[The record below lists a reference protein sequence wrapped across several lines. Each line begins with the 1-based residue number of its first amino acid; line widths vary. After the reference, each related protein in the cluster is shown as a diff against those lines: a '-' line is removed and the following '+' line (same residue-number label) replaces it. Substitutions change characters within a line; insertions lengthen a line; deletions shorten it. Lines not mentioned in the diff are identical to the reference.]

1 MSEKTNFTNLI
12 TISKYHQDKGL
23 TIIGLN
29 DNLGFSFY
37 KNFLTYLKEQLTI
50 SDMQPEV
57 IDAYLTSYNQTWQLA
72 SLLKHNLSINEIEN
86 IKLESLIEQAKQK
99 YQNNFL
105 QTLIIDELNKRFNPS
120 ITDRWEFLSE
130 AIKKANE
137 PLIIYSSGLNDLP
150 NTKPEHIIEAHQKN
164 FESIYALN
172 TTSTIYMLE
181 IPKIYHPS
189 QEYQENLYNLCQE
202 YGITT
207 IPYPNIANYLPSII
221 TMTIPSISNY
231 IHREIANTIID
242 TYATQIINAYIT
254 RKELKEKGIIISTTN
269 ILSNNSYQ
277 IQAKGKLNNFKIDS
291 LSINGMLKDI
301 EEKLQETEDLPK
313 IKQLKKEQLI
323 LTRALNKTKI
333 EI

>member
-1 MSEKTNFTNLI
+1 
-12 TISKYHQDKGL
+12 
-23 TIIGLN
+23 
-29 DNLGFSFY
+29 
-37 KNFLTYLKEQLTI
+37 
-50 SDMQPEV
+50 
-57 IDAYLTSYNQTWQLA
+57 
-72 SLLKHNLSINEIEN
+72 
-86 IKLESLIEQAKQK
+86 
-99 YQNNFL
+99 
-105 QTLIIDELNKRFNPS
+105 
-120 ITDRWEFLSE
+120 
-130 AIKKANE
+130 
-137 PLIIYSSGLNDLP
+137 
-150 NTKPEHIIEAHQKN
+150 
-164 FESIYALN
+164 
-172 TTSTIYMLE
+172 
-181 IPKIYHPS
+181 
-189 QEYQENLYNLCQE
+189 
-202 YGITT
+202 
-207 IPYPNIANYLPSII
+207 
-221 TMTIPSISNY
+221 MTIPSISNY